1 MTDIPFFVHFHV
13 FGSLSMIV
21 GQTFLWLEDKNGGT
35 ASSFGVGEENRDVK
49 RISSVYYKNM
59 KFLSS
64 LITLFRIAAEHSN
77 NLRTTRGKLVMPAAM
92 PASGQHPYSM
102 YICGTK
108 QKNTFRS
115 ESTRRYS

>member
-1 MTDIPFFVHFHV
+1 
-13 FGSLSMIV
+13 
-21 GQTFLWLEDKNGGT
+21 
-35 ASSFGVGEENRDVK
+35 
-49 RISSVYYKNM
+49 M

-108 QKNTFRS
+108 QKIPSGLNRPEGIPNIS
-115 ESTRRYS
+115 RENVSPGQSL